1 MGWYNVRI
9 ELEQSSMFDE
19 MVEADSC
26 EEAESIAMASVWD
39 DEYTSEIRAN
49 LTIDDEN
56 YDALEWCV
64 ECNNEIDCC
73 ECEEDED
80 ESNN

>member
-9 ELEQSSMFDE
+9 ELEHSSMFEE

-26 EEAESIAMASVWD
+26 EDAESIAMASVWD
-39 DEYTSEIRAN
+39 DEYTSQIRAT
-49 LTIDDEN
+49 LEIDDEN
-56 YDALEWCV
+56 YYADEWCM
-64 ECNNEIDCC
+64 ECDNLIDDC

>member
-9 ELEQSSMFDE
+9 GLSQSSTFEDMI
-19 MVEADSC
+19 EADSC
-26 EEAESIAMASVWD
+26 EEAEKIASDSVWD
-39 DEYTSEIRAN
+39 DVYTSEIRAH
-49 LTIDDEN
+49 LTIDDED